1 MTTRRSATW
10 VASTN
15 VQNIPAMLAARK
27 ATTEA
32 SRRVVVFASMDTV
45 EGRPALRRATFRAAA
60 LSLWG
65 QGGVVMASN
74 FIGPGLQVNYGIECV
89 ITGAAA
95 GGGLL
100 AWYWPWAALPAERF
114 LPVVFGGLLLN
125 AVCLAATGG
134 AHSHVMPL
142 LMVIVVFS
150 ASLFEFRAAVAI
162 LLLNGLVASLP
173 RLLQGW
179 DGYYARTLLVL
190 LASMVVCAF
199 VPSMVAAALR
209 KENRL
214 VERQRDEL
222 EQSYLATIAALAAAL
237 DAKDRHTEAHSR
249 ETAALAR
256 AVGSRLDLDPERL
269 RFLEY
274 GALLHD
280 IGQIGVP
287 GYILNKPG
295 PLDDEETAIMRE
307 HPVIGERIVASV
319 PFLARIRPIVR
330 GEHERWDGGGYPD
343 GLSGER
349 IPIEARIIHACDA
362 FEAMAS
368 DRPYRRARPRQWILG
383 EIRAQA
389 GRQFDPRVAQA
400 LLEVVESGEVVV
412 AGTVESALYEDRKMP
427 MAHSWTQH
435 LDAIQQLGRRLATVI
450 GVPEIC
456 DTIGRAITTLL
467 PYDQCR
473 VYLLAEDGHT
483 LRPVYFSDTQRPEY
497 DGVTA
502 ETLAVQVGEGITGWV
517 AETKQG
523 ALVGDTVRHPK
534 AMHVPGTSETDESML
549 ALPVIFEDN
558 LIGVIVTAKLGLH
571 QYNGDHLRLMTILAN
586 QAAVSIFNARLIERL
601 AATARTDP
609 LTGLANRRA
618 FERELERRLVA
629 GSPEPFC
636 VIMLDVDGLKQ
647 VNDARG
653 HAAGDA
659 VLKRVASV
667 LSSNLRSV
675 DVVTRWGG
683 DEFVLL
689 MPGTDQVGAISLARR
704 VGGTLRGPD
713 GPSAPISV
721 SIGTASFP
729 VDGTTAVAL
738 MGAAD
743 RSMYVGKRQRAA

>member
-1 MTTRRSATW
+1 MIT
-10 VASTN
+10 
-15 VQNIPAMLAARK
+15 P
-27 ATTEA
+27 
-32 SRRVVVFASMDTV
+32 
-45 EGRPALRRATFRAAA
+45 RPGSLQLQRATLKVAAV
-60 LSLWG
+60 SFWG
-65 QGGVVMASN
+65 LATIVMATDYLGS
-74 FIGPGLQVNYGIECV
+74 GLQVNYPTEWL
-89 ITGAAA
+89 ITALACAA
-95 GGGLL
+95 GVVCWVL
-100 AWYWPWAALPAERF
+100 PWGEVPAKWF
-114 LPVVFGGLLLN
+114 VPVVFGGIAMLT
-125 AVCLAATGG
+125 VGVFATGG
-134 AHSHVMPL
+134 TQSHLSVL
-142 LMVIVVFS
+142 YLVIVVFT
-150 ASLFEFRAAVAI
+150 ASMLEFQTSVAVLVTAI
-162 LLLNGLVASLP
+162 LAAALP
-173 RLLQGW
+173 LAIRGW
-179 DGYYARTLLVL
+179 DSYYARSVVL
-190 LASMVVCAF
+190 LAASMVICAYIPAL
-199 VPSMVAAALR
+199 VRKALR
-209 KENRL
+209 AENQL
-214 VERQRDEL
+214 AEQRREEL
-222 EQSYLATIAALAAAL
+222 ERSYLSTVAALAAAL

-249 ETAALAR
+249 ETAALAK
-256 AVGSRLDLDPERL
+256 AVGRRLGLEADAL

-280 IGQIGVP
+280 IGKIGVP

-295 PLDDEETAIMRE
+295 PLDAEETAIMRE

-330 GEHERWDGGGYPD
+330 AEHERWDGAGYPD
-343 GLSGER
+343 RLSGEG
-349 IPIEARIIHACDA
+349 IPIEARIVHACDA
-362 FEAMAS
+362 FQAMAS
-368 DRPYRRARPRQWILG
+368 DRPYRRARPREWITE

-389 GRQFDPRVAQA
+389 GRQFDPQVAQA
-400 LLEVVESGEVVV
+400 LLEVIESGEVAV
-412 AGTVESALYEDRKMP
+412 AGTVESALHEDRKMP
-427 MAHSWTQH
+427 LIHSWTQH
-435 LDAIQQLGRRLATVI
+435 LDAVQQLGRQLATVVS
-450 GVPEIC
+450 VPEIC
-456 DTIGRAITTLL
+456 ETIGRTITTLL

-473 VYLLAEDGHT
+473 VYLLEDDGHT

-571 QYNGDHLRLMTILAN
+571 QYTGDHLRLMTILAN

-601 AATARTDP
+601 AASARTDP

-618 FERELERRLVA
+618 FERELDQRLA
-629 GSPEPFC
+629 IALPEPFC

-667 LSSNLRSV
+667 LSANLRPV

-689 MPGTDQVGAISLARR
+689 MPGTDQVGAVSLARR
-704 VGGTLRGPD
+704 VGGTLRNPED
-713 GPSAPISV
+713 PSGPISV

-729 VDGTTAVAL
+729 TDGTTPVAL
-738 MGAAD
+738 LGAAD
-743 RSMYVGKRQRAA
+743 RSMYVDKRQRAA

>member
-1 MTTRRSATW
+1 MIT
-10 VASTN
+10 
-15 VQNIPAMLAARK
+15 P
-27 ATTEA
+27 
-32 SRRVVVFASMDTV
+32 
-45 EGRPALRRATFRAAA
+45 RPGSLQLQRATLKVAAV
-60 LSLWG
+60 SFWG
-65 QGGVVMASN
+65 LATIVMATDYLGS
-74 FIGPGLQVNYGIECV
+74 GLQVNYPTEWL
-89 ITGAAA
+89 ITALACAA
-95 GGGLL
+95 GVVCWIL
-100 AWYWPWAALPAERF
+100 PWGEVPARWF
-114 LPVVFGGLLLN
+114 TPVVFGGIAMLT
-125 AVCLAATGG
+125 VGVFATGG
-134 AHSHVMPL
+134 TESHLSVL
-142 LMVIVVFS
+142 YLVIVVFT
-150 ASLFEFRAAVAI
+150 ASMLEFQTSVAVLVTAI
-162 LLLNGLVASLP
+162 LAAALP
-173 RLLQGW
+173 LAIRGW
-179 DGYYARTLLVL
+179 DGYYARSVVL
-190 LASMVVCAF
+190 LAASMVICAYIPAL
-199 VPSMVAAALR
+199 VRKALR
-209 KENRL
+209 AENKL
-214 VERQRDEL
+214 AEQRREEL
-222 EQSYLATIAALAAAL
+222 EQSYLSTVAALAAAL

-249 ETAALAR
+249 ETAALAK
-256 AVGSRLDLDPERL
+256 AVGRRLGLEADAL

-280 IGQIGVP
+280 IGKIGVP

-295 PLDDEETAIMRE
+295 PLDAEETAIMRE

-330 GEHERWDGGGYPD
+330 AEHERWDGAGYPD
-343 GLSGER
+343 RLSGER
-349 IPIEARIIHACDA
+349 IPIEARIVHACDA
-362 FEAMAS
+362 FQAMAS
-368 DRPYRRARPRQWILG
+368 DRPYRQARPREWIME

-400 LLEVVESGEVVV
+400 LLEVIESGEVAV
-412 AGTVESALYEDRKMP
+412 AGTAESALHEDRKMP
-427 MAHSWTQH
+427 MIHSWTQH
-435 LDAIQQLGRRLATVI
+435 LDAVQQLGRQLATVVS
-450 GVPEIC
+450 VPEIC
-456 DTIGRAITTLL
+456 ETIGRTITTLL

-473 VYLLAEDGHT
+473 VYLLEDDGHT

-558 LIGVIVTAKLGLH
+558 LIGVIVTAKLSLH
-571 QYNGDHLRLMTILAN
+571 QYTGDHLRLMTILAN

-601 AATARTDP
+601 AASARTDP

-618 FERELERRLVA
+618 FERELEQRLA
-629 GSPEPFC
+629 IALPEPFC

-667 LSSNLRSV
+667 LSANLRPV

-689 MPGTDQVGAISLARR
+689 MPGTDQVGAVSLARR
-704 VGGTLRGPD
+704 VGGTLRNPED
-713 GPSAPISV
+713 PSGPISV

-729 VDGTTAVAL
+729 TDGTTPVAL
-738 MGAAD
+738 LGAAD
-743 RSMYVGKRQRAA
+743 RSMYADKRQRAA